1 MKSPG
6 IIEEWLLYTPYK
18 FQPDLA
24 FTTDFVD
31 LKNEKLDNIC
41 EPCTFLHIKL
51 NKFNI
56 WNSLP
61 S

>member
-31 LKNEKLDNIC
+31 LKNEKLD
-41 EPCTFLHIKL
+41 T
-51 NKFNI
+51 
-56 WNSLP
+56 
-61 S
+61 